1 LIVTAVVIIYDSNSI
16 FERRKA
22 MTDMCKPGESANL
35 EDKFE
40 SMMNSLK
47 WKGFN
52 ENGQDIVPDLDI
64 AILATKKDGS
74 KSIFCFA
81 SQGNRNAPD
90 FILMSEDAGVEGE
103 DKQPIDVERVE
114 KASVFSLDP
123 YNYLDLI
130 AWDWGA
136 IKDSHEAR
144 FDKAAAHIEVKTYGA
159 GDPVIHDITLDSG
172 DLKRGA
178 NVSWIARIDNTS
190 EMGPKVVNMSKSCM
204 LATAPTKTPQMVEML
219 SEGLAI

>member
-1 LIVTAVVIIYDSNSI
+1 MAEMS
-16 FERRKA
+16 
-22 MTDMCKPGESANL
+22 KPGDSANL

-40 SMMNSLK
+40 SMINSLK

-52 ENGQDIVPDLDI
+52 EDGKDIVPDLDI

-74 KSIFCFA
+74 KVIFCFA
-81 SQGNRNAPD
+81 AQGNRNAPE
-90 FILMSEDAGVEGE
+90 FILMSEDVGVDGQ
-103 DKQPIDVERVE
+103 DNQPIDVERAE

-144 FDKAAAHIEVKTYGA
+144 FDKAQAHIEVKTLGGGGA
-159 GDPVIHDITLDSG
+159 PVIHDVTLDCG
-172 DLKRGA
+172 DLKSGA

-204 LATAPTKTPQMVEML
+204 LVTTPAKTEEMVEML